1 MSFQATLKGVVGQ
14 VIGGVGNVPGALVG
28 GALLGPTES
37 YGIALFGTT
46 YRNLFAFVFMNG

>member
-1 MSFQATLKGVVGQ
+1 